1 MDMRH
6 VRTIL
11 WSVVTLL
18 WLAVGDAPLVQATT
32 LFRPVLEVVD
42 TNPAPHIFEAELS
55 ADEQD
60 VLIGGTTVHALI
72 YKDVNNPGAYTGTL
86 DGLPLPQIVVNVGD
100 VVIVTLTNNLDTPC
114 AAVACDTSLHW
125 HGIEVD
131 NDSDGTGVTQNHV
144 APGESYTYRFIAP
157 RPGVFWFHPHMKPGP
172 QVFAGM
178 YGAFIVKDPNESSLQ
193 SDQIIPTA
201 ANTHTI
207 VLSDTEFDETG
218 DVGYLTTVFD
228 PLTCMS
234 VDPCLR
240 AVPWMTDMQSCASGV
255 GSCQKL
261 KDAQTVLVNGQVPNP
276 TVPLITT
283 KSGTGIRLRLINA
296 ATNRYFRLRVSGNG
310 LDNNLYRVGGEGG
323 LLEYVR
329 LEGGIMDTWQ
339 TKFNKGEIV
348 IPASARSDVVIIP
361 TGNTGDVITITGDA
375 YNRGGPSNNNPAGD
389 LFYIEINN
397 SLTDTAFTMVEGDDV
412 LGAGGVEN
420 IKNAPLDYYMDPVS
434 VLNGPGS
441 GMGSSN
447 ETILLDVITRGK
459 LAIDGVQGHFEDS
472 GSDYTQVPYQDATRC
487 ARTGDILEL
496 TVDQVTNQH
505 HPFHH
510 HGFSFQPIRIL
521 NGSGTSVLYEYDY
534 NEFVDVID
542 VFNGQRVVFR
552 LRVDDRPRITDDR
565 QELDAPAANQF
576 VATGGA
582 AGRWVFHCHLFLHAA
597 LGMISELVVLDADRD
612 GDGFDTS
619 QDCDDFDPKVN
630 PNADRDLVGFAAF
643 QRCASETSWPMGRQG
658 KCHCVFDVDGD
669 RRIDLN
675 DFVVWQQGLSGP

>member
-1 MDMRH
+1 MLH

-11 WSVVTLL
+11 WGLSTLL
-18 WLAVGDAPLVQATT
+18 WLSVGDMQLAQATT
-32 LFRPVLEVVD
+32 LSRSVVEVVD

-60 VLIGGTTVHALI
+60 VLIGATTVHALL
-72 YKDVNNPGAYTGTL
+72 YKDVNNPAAYSGTV

-100 VVIVTLTNNLDTPC
+100 EIIVTLTNNLDTPC
-114 AAVACDTSLHW
+114 AAIACDTSLHW
-125 HGIEVD
+125 HGIELD

-144 APGESYTYRFIAP
+144 APGESYTYRFVTR
-157 RPGVFWFHPHMKPGP
+157 RPGIFWFHPHMKPGP

-193 SDQIIPTA
+193 SNLIIPFA
-201 ANTHTI
+201 ENTHTV

-218 DVGYLTTVFD
+218 DVGYLANVFD
-228 PLTCMS
+228 PLICLS
-234 VDPCLR
+234 SDPCLR
-240 AVPWMTDMQSCASGV
+240 AVPWMMDMQSCASRIGN
-255 GSCQKL
+255 CQTIS
-261 KDAQTVLVNGQVPNP
+261 DAQTVLVNGQVPNP
-276 TVPLITT
+276 SVPLIVA

-310 LDNNLYRVGGEGG
+310 QDNNLYRVGGEGG

-329 LEGGIMDTWQ
+329 LEGGILGAWQ

-348 IPASARSDVVIIP
+348 LPGSARSDVVIVP

-389 LFYIEINN
+389 LFYIEIDN
-397 SLTDTAFTMVEGDDV
+397 SFANTVFSIAEGDDV

-420 IKNAPLDYYMDPVS
+420 IKNAPLDYYMDPVPMLS
-434 VLNGPGS
+434 ESGS
-441 GMGSSN
+441 GLGSSN
-447 ETILLDVITRGK
+447 ETILLDVITTGQH
-459 LAIDGVQGHFEDS
+459 AIDGVQGHFEDS
-472 GSDYTQVPYQDATRC
+472 GADYTQVPYQNATRY
-487 ARTGDILEL
+487 ARTGDLLEL
-496 TVDQVTNQH
+496 TVRQVTGQH

-510 HGFSFQPIRIL
+510 HGFSFQPVRIL
-521 NGSGTSVLYEYDY
+521 DDAGTSVLYEYDY

-542 VFNGQRVVFR
+542 VFNSQRVVFR
-552 LRVDDRPRITDDR
+552 LRVNDRPRITDNR

-576 VATGGA
+576 FATGGA

-597 LGMISELVVLDADRD
+597 LGMISELVVVDADRD

-619 QDCDDFDPKVN
+619 QDCDDFDPQVN
-630 PNADRDLVGFAAF
+630 PDADRDLVGFAAF
-643 QRCASETSWPMGRQG
+643 QRCASESSWPRGRQG
-658 KCHCVFDVDGD
+658 NCHCVFDVDGD
-669 RRIDLN
+669 RHIDLD